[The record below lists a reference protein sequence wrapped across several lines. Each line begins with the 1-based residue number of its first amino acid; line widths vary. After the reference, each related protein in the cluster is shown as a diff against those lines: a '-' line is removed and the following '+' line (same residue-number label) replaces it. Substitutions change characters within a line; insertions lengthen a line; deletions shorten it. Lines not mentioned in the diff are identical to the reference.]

1 MTPSQHQHFHISGIS
16 HPYNKQEDVD
26 SQLVFTNKIKSI
38 ELYPWRIRSS
48 DLTKNDTTCLI
59 LSLTEGA
66 SINNLILMT
75 KWV

>member
-38 ELYPWRIRSS
+38 ELYPWRI
-48 DLTKNDTTCLI
+48 DN
-59 LSLTEGA
+59 
-66 SINNLILMT
+66 
-75 KWV
+75 